1 MSSKYVNFYYVNFG
15 CDPEFFFAK
24 NNEICG
30 SEKILPK
37 GGLDNGGYGK
47 VIIDGV
53 QAELNPSPNICRE
66 SLASNIKNCFYSV
79 NKELD
84 LTKTKIVFDEVV
96 VISKKEMDSLSKESK
111 TFGCAPSLNL
121 YDGEESKI
129 KVNPE
134 IYKYRS
140 AGGHIHLGFYPEVRY
155 GSGRFSAY
163 CFAKSFNINGK
174 KIKGLSIHDLN
185 DFDKIKDDL
194 DKLYYEMYKQ
204 NPISESKLVIN
215 NDVKVFQE
223 YEKLI
228 YLLDIIVGNT
238 SVLLDRNPLSA
249 ERRKVY
255 GRAGEFRLTNYGVEY
270 RVLSN
275 FWLKS
280 YTIFSLMFALARF
293 AVCLLIQDKING
305 DDAFYDSIIKAVNPD
320 LIEKAINEND
330 FDLAMK
336 NYLKIEK
343 LVCKMVDLND
353 YCFPINNR
361 YTNCFLQLVEKGI
374 PHYFKKDIL
383 THWIYLN
390 EGEENRRMGWESF
403 AEKLFLGQIK

>member
-1 MSSKYVNFYYVNFG
+1 MSSKYIGFRSVIFG

-24 NNEICG
+24 DNKICG

-37 GGLDNGGYGK
+37 NGLDNGSYGK
-47 VIIDGV
+47 IIIDGV
-53 QAELNPSPNICRE
+53 QAELNPSPNPCRE
-66 SLASNIKNCFYSV
+66 SLASNIKNCFRSV
-79 NKELD
+79 NDKLN
-84 LTKTKIVFDEVV
+84 LSGGKIVFDEVV
-96 VISKKEMDSLSKESK
+96 KVSKEEMDSLSKESK

-140 AGGHIHLGFYPEVRY
+140 AGGHIHLGFYPDISY
-155 GSGRFSAY
+155 GNGYFNNYYFS
-163 CFAKSFNINGK
+163 KSVKVNNHI
-174 KIKGLSIHDLN
+174 IKGLSIHTLN
-185 DFDKIKDDL
+185 DFDKIKNDL
-194 DKLYYEMYKQ
+194 DKLYYEIYRA
-204 NPISESKLVIN
+204 NPISGSKLNIS

-275 FWLKS
+275 FWLKN

-293 AVCLLIQDKING
+293 TVCILVEDKING
-305 DDAFYDSIIKAVNPD
+305 NDNFYDSIIKKVNPD

-336 NYLKIEK
+336 NYLEIEQI
-343 LVCKMVDLND
+343 LCKMVNIEG
-353 YCFPINNR
+353 YRFPINSR
-361 YTNCFLQLVEKGI
+361 YAKCFLRLVEKGI
-374 PHYFKKDIL
+374 PYYFKKDIL
-383 THWIYLN
+383 THWLN
-390 EGEENRRMGWESF
+390 LNDGEENRRMGWESF
-403 AEKLFLGQIK
+403 AEKIFLDK

>member
-1 MSSKYVNFYYVNFG
+1 MSNKYVGFRSVMLG

-37 GGLDNGGYGK
+37 NGLSSGSYGK

-53 QAELNPSPNICRE
+53 QAELNPAPNPCRE
-66 SLASNIKNCFYSV
+66 VLASNIKRCFQNV
-79 NKELD
+79 NENLKGS
-84 LTKTKIVFDEVV
+84 KVVFDEVV
-96 VISKKEMDSLSKESK
+96 KVSKEEMNSLSKESK

-121 YDGEESKI
+121 YAGEKSKI

-140 AGGHIHLGFYPEVRY
+140 AGGHIHLGFFSGVIYGGERFEYYYFSKFVRLNN
-155 GSGRFSAY
+155 
-163 CFAKSFNINGK
+163 KTL
-174 KIKGLSIHDLN
+174 KGISIHDLN
-185 DFDKIKDDL
+185 DFDKIKNDL
-194 DKLYYEMYKQ
+194 NKFYYERHKKSVQ
-204 NPISESKLVIN
+204 GGLKPTVNSEIQ
-215 NDVKVFQE
+215 VFQE

-238 SVLLDRNPLSA
+238 SVLLDRNPLST

-280 YTIFSLMFALARF
+280 YTIFSLVFALARF
-293 AVCLLIQDKING
+293 SVCLLIQDKING